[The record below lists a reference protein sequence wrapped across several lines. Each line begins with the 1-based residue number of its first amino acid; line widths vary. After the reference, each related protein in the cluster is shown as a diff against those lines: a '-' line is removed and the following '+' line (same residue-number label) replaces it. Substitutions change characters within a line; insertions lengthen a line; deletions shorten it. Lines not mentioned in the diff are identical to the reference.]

1 MRLYNRLLAK
11 MHAFGVAE
19 KDCVYTAYWNRANPV
34 ACERKDVLVSTYRRG
49 DRLLLLVGSWAD
61 ADVPL
66 RLKFPSAV
74 HRVVD
79 LETDREVDLEALVL
93 ARREFAALEV
103 ELAPTQVNE
112 AAK

>member
-1 MRLYNRLLAK
+1 M
-11 MHAFGVAE
+11 
-19 KDCVYTAYWNRANPV
+19 
-34 ACERKDVLVSTYRRG
+34 
-49 DRLLLLVGSWAD
+49 
-61 ADVPL
+61 PL

-103 ELAPTQVNE
+103 ELAPTQLNE